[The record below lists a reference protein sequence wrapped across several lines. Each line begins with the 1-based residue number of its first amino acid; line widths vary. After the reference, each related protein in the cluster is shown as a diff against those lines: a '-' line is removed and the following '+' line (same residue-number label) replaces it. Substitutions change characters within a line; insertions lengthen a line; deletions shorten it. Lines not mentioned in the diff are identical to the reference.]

1 MSEQQK
7 LKEVWELEWRLAKG
21 EGTSEQQREWAQR
34 LIELRGVR

>member
-1 MSEQQK
+1 MSEEQK
-7 LKEVWELEWRLAKG
+7 RRALWELEWRLAKG